1 MMGLELLLNPNAD
14 QVCEPDLWWLVQ
26 VSDKMDPGQLV
37 SLIATLNPQNVPG
50 RLTVII
56 RMGAEK
62 VPHPA
67 TSAAIIP
74 RASKILTC
82 GHCICHVPFAV
93 LLHGMKISTPVCYT
107 CP

>member
-1 MMGLELLLNPNAD
+1 MWYLLSDNRSVGL
-14 QVCEPDLWWLVQ
+14 Q

-62 VPHPA
+62 VCQP
-67 TSAAIIP
+67 TTDAASIGII
-74 RASKILTC
+74 S
-82 GHCICHVPFAV
+82 CI
-93 LLHGMKISTPVCYT
+93 
-107 CP
+107 